1 MNHYLL
7 IVLPAG
13 ENEVSRVY
21 WPLASVEESSED
33 ALDRYVTAKLEG
45 RQRNRDKAER
55 AIRGGILY
63 TRITRPTSWY
73 DDARERGELTP
84 IGKRAKR
91 GR

>member
-55 AIRGGILY
+55 AIRSGILY
-63 TRITRPTSWY
+63 TRLTRPSSWW
-73 DDARERGELTP
+73 DAQREAGLVPTTR
-84 IGKRAKR
+84 KRRRAR
-91 GR
+91 

>member
-73 DDARERGELTP
+73 DDARERGELAP